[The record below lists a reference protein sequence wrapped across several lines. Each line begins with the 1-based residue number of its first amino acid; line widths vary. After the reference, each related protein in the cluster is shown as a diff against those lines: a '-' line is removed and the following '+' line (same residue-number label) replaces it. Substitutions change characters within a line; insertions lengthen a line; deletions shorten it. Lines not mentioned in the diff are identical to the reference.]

1 MLTSQQLAKGLEHLN
16 FMQHTIQATEDPL
29 GLLYLVFPDLIFGVF
44 CLFPGIGRKISN
56 VMIETMLFTCHGGF
70 AGLIHQSYHRNCLNL
85 DPICFIFF
93 EQIQPSIDVASN
105 LFFYIVFSIINGC
118 LPVRPQANS
127 RMWSGARITK
137 DPVGHQGQS
146 KSRDYMHPNQFLS
159 IETHD
164 LQGLIKAHTFSIKR
178 PWMWVAINVILQVP
192 IIRQ

>member
-44 CLFPGIGRKISN
+44 CLFPGIGRKISK
-56 VMIETMLFTCHGGF
+56 VMIETMLLPFHRGF

-105 LFFYIVFSIINGC
+105 LFFLYSLQHNKRVPTSETTGQFKDVIGRPNNKGPNG
-118 LPVRPQANS
+118 S
-127 RMWSGARITK
+127 
-137 DPVGHQGQS
+137 S
-146 KSRDYMHPNQFLS
+146 K
-159 IETHD
+159 
-164 LQGLIKAHTFSIKR
+164 
-178 PWMWVAINVILQVP
+178 P
-192 IIRQ
+192 IQIQRLHASKPIPEH